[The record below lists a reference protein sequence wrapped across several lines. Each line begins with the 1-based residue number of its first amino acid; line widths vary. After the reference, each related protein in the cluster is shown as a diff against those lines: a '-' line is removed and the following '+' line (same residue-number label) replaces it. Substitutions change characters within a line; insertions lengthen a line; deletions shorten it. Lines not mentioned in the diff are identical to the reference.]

1 MARQL
6 RHEDYTVGWACA
18 LPVELAVA
26 EEMLDEEHDTPEYD
40 AHDTNIYTCRK
51 ISEHNVVIACR
62 DQAWRRRGQQAARSA
77 QRIGAVRLWEGH
89 FKWVQANRVTQLAAN
104 DTP

>member
-6 RHEDYTVGWACA
+6 RHEDYTVGWVCA

-40 AHDTNIYTCRK
+40 AHDTNIYTCGR
-51 ISEHNVVIACR
+51 ISEHNVVIALQGVSR
-62 DQAWRRRGQQAARSA
+62 Y
-77 QRIGAVRLWEGH
+77 WEG
-89 FKWVQANRVTQLAAN
+89 TLE
-104 DTP
+104 TGTG